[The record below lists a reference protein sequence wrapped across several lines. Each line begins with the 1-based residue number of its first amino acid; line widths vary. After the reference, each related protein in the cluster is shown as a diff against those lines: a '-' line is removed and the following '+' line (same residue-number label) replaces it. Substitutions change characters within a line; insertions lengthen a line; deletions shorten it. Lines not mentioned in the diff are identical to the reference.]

1 MATYTTIQGDTW
13 DMIAYRLF
21 GNEAYMEEMM
31 MENLPYIDTLVFSSG
46 TVLSVPELQEG
57 QDEDVPFWREDD
69 DSEDEESLSPT
80 EGGDDDE

>member
-57 QDEDVPFWREDD
+57 QDEDIPFWREDD
-69 DSEDEESLSPT
+69 DSEDEESFSPT